1 MKIVILGPAH
11 PYRGG
16 PATFN
21 DRLAKQ
27 FSDEGHDVIIITFK
41 LQYPGFLFPGKT
53 QFTDSLAPEGI
64 VIMRLIN
71 SVNPVNWLSTGRKIK
86 KIKPDLLIVRYWL
99 PFMAPSFGT
108 ISRIVKSNR
117 FTKIVCIFDNVIPHE
132 KRLGD
137 KSLTK
142 YFTSSIDGAIVM
154 STTVRDDLKRFRD
167 DMPVVLSPH
176 PLFDGYGDLLTK
188 EAAADAL
195 KLDKDNSYILFF
207 GFVRAYKGLDLLIEA
222 LGKEKLKKL
231 RLKLIVAGE
240 FYENSESYTELVR
253 KNHLD
258 DDVIFF
264 NRFIR
269 DDEVPAVFSLADLV
283 VQPYRSATQSGVTQI
298 AFHYEK
304 PMLVTDVG
312 GLSEIVKDGICGYVT
327 KPEADSIASAI
338 LDYYEKD
345 RKGQFTEGVRKE
357 KLKFTWDKMTGSI
370 LKVFNNI

>member
-53 QFTDSLAPEGI
+53 QYTDSQAPEGI
-64 VIMRLIN
+64 VIRKLVN
-71 SVNPVNWLSTGRKIK
+71 SVNPFNWLSSGRAIRKIR
-86 KIKPDLLIVRYWL
+86 PELMIVRYWL

-108 ISRIVKSNR
+108 ISRIVRSNR

-132 KRLGD
+132 KRPGD

-154 STTVRDDLKRFRD
+154 SGTVRADLKRFRD
-167 DMPVVLSPH
+167 NMPVVLSPH
-176 PLFDGYGDLLTK
+176 PLFDGYGDLLSK
-188 EAAADAL
+188 EAAANIL
-195 KLDKDNSYILFF
+195 GLDKDLSYILFF
-207 GFVRAYKGLDLLIEA
+207 GFIRAYKGLDLLIEA

-231 RLKLIVAGE
+231 GLKLIVAGE
-240 FYENSESYTELVR
+240 FYENSAPYIDLVR

-258 DDVIFF
+258 DDIIFF

-269 DDEVPAVFSLADLV
+269 DDEVPAVFGLADLV

-312 GLSEIVKDGICGYVT
+312 GLSEIVKDGKCGYVT
-327 KPEADSIASAI
+327 KPDADSIASAI
-338 LDYYEKD
+338 LDYFEKD
-345 RKGQFTEGVRKE
+345 RKALFTEGVKKE
-357 KLKFTWDKMTGSI
+357 KLKFGWDKMTGSI
-370 LKVFNNI
+370 LNVYNNI